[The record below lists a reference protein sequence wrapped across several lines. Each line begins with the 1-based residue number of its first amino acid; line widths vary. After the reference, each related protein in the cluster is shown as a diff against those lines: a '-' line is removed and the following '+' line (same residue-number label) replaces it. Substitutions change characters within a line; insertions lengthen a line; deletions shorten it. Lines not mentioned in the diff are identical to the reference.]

1 MSKLDSELQRLGWP
15 ADDPSG
21 CAVPGRL
28 AADGSTRCL
37 AIDFARSADWPQA
50 AALCRALADDLDLP
64 APAVSVSGS
73 AGYRLWLALAEPTPA
88 AEAGRFLAALC
99 GKYLAEMPAG
109 HRRCHP
115 AAGPT
120 AAPGLAV
127 EAVPA
132 LDPVTGKW
140 SAFIDPGLGEMFVA
154 EAGLD
159 MAPNFDRQADLLAG
173 IQLITAA
180 DFRRALGALTTA
192 EPSAQAA
199 AAPRPAAGHYADPHS
214 FLLAVIND
222 PTASTADRI
231 AAATALLPY
240 FAGHASK

>member
-1 MSKLDSELQRLGWP
+1 MSKLDRELQRLGWP
-15 ADDPSG
+15 IDG
-21 CAVPGRL
+21 RPGS

-50 AALCRALADDLDLP
+50 AALCQALADDLDLP
-64 APAVSVSGS
+64 ALAVSVSGR

-88 AEAGRFLAALC
+88 AEAGRFLAALA
-99 GKYLAEMPAG
+99 GKYLAEVPAG
-109 HRRCHP
+109 HLRCHP

-120 AAPGLAV
+120 ATPGLAV

-132 LDPVTGKW
+132 LDAATGKW
-140 SAFIDPGLGEMFVA
+140 SAFIDPSLGEMFVA

-173 IQLITAA
+173 VQVIAAA
-180 DFRRALGALTTA
+180 DFQRALTTLTAPEPTA
-192 EPSAQAA
+192 EATSAATPRHAA
-199 AAPRPAAGHYADPHS
+199 CRYDDPHS
-214 FLLAVIND
+214 FLLAVMND
-222 PTASTADRI
+222 PAASTADRI

-240 FAGHASK
+240 FARSAR

>member
-1 MSKLDSELQRLGWP
+1 MSKLDRELQRLGWP
-15 ADDPSG
+15 IDG
-21 CAVPGRL
+21 RPGS

-50 AALCRALADDLDLP
+50 AALCQALADDLDLP

-99 GKYLAEMPAG
+99 GQYLAEVPAG
-109 HRRCHP
+109 HYRCHP

-120 AAPGLAV
+120 AAPRLAV

-132 LDPVTGKW
+132 LDAVTGKW

-173 IQLITAA
+173 IQLIAAA
-180 DFRRALGALTTA
+180 DFRRALTTLTAPEPTA
-192 EPSAQAA
+192 EAA
-199 AAPRPAAGHYADPHS
+199 AAPRHAACHYADPHS

-240 FAGHASK
+240 FPRPTAD